1 VNRALRAAVVALIA
15 MWSVLA
21 LLPVYASIIAS
32 VKDPV
37 SIVAD
42 PIGIPSIIR
51 MDNYARA
58 WQGSQLG
65 RPLAGFMINSVVA
78 VVVGVGLGMSLAVP
92 TAYLL
97 ARRPSR
103 LGIAIQRYM
112 VLLIVVPSVLA
123 WIPLFT
129 LAASLGVLSQPV
141 ALGVVYAAFTVPV
154 AVVLMR
160 SYFVSFPWP
169 LVDASRVD
177 GATEAVAF
185 LRIVLPMSWP
195 SIGIVSLVQGI
206 FAWNELAL
214 AIILLPRAASQ
225 TLQVGLVQ
233 FTGQFSVDLGA
244 QFAGLTIGAIPILA
258 AAVLFNRQLA
268 TGLRLRAFDW

>member
-1 VNRALRAAVVALIA
+1 MNRALRAAVVALIA